1 MLKAGRPSSVMVRVD
16 RVHPDGDLVEV
27 EHADVGWVS
36 ARENMVGA
44 LA

>member
-1 MLKAGRPSSVMVRVD
+1 MLKAGETEFCHGWVD

-27 EHADVGWVS
+27 EHVDVGWVS
-36 ARENMVGA
+36 ARENMGGA